1 VGVPKFP
8 QLELPRLWGPIT
20 SCANLWLRWGLK
32 QSYSSCRKLSNNMLH
47 FTCTQGNRGDS
58 WLLVVGS
65 QFDNLISGPFFG
77 LNFFFRWPN
86 GLCKPILDICVP
98 RAFQWSKEPC
108 NPLSF
113 DPCNRSLKIQESIGT
128 PTPKVKAPLG
138 AWGFISHTFLHS
150 WASLLARNLASPC
163 LGHEPKLGLWHYI
176 LSHVTW
182 WLRSSQHG
190 ITKCSLDVCRPW
202 VAEVQTLTIVCKNM
216 VNIVPNYAN

>member
-1 VGVPKFP
+1 MGPTPKCHFVLGFP
-8 QLELPRLWGPIT
+8 SGSPEIPTTGTPMTLGAHNFVCKPLIEMR
-20 SCANLWLRWGLK
+20 SKA
-32 QSYSSCRKLSNNMLH
+32 SYSSCRKLSNNMLH

-65 QFDNLISGPFFG
+65 QFDNLIIGPSFG

-113 DPCNRSLKIQESIGT
+113 DPCNRSLKIQESIET

-138 AWGFISHTFLHS
+138 AWGFILSHFPSLVGFPFGPQPCKPLPWS
-150 WASLLARNLASPC
+150 WAQVRVVT
-163 LGHEPKLGLWHYI
+163 
-176 LSHVTW
+176 SHPFT
-182 WLRSSQHG
+182 
-190 ITKCSLDVCRPW
+190 C
-202 VAEVQTLTIVCKNM
+202 NM
-216 VNIVPNYAN
+216 MVKV